1 MNCPE
6 CHKHR
11 DYNLCKVCN
20 LCTNCCDCEETPLER
35 WITVDGNQW
44 RLRCGE
50 IIAVIWLRS
59 DNLTY
64 RPEVRWSQF
73 SKLIMPESK
82 CLEEAKEACLKEIE
96 KAKECIDD
104 TA

>member
-11 DYNLCKVCN
+11 DYKLCKVCN

-35 WITVDGNQW
+35 W
-44 RLRCGE
+44 
-50 IIAVIWLRS
+50 S
-59 DNLTY
+59 
-64 RPEVRWSQF
+64 EVRWSQF
-73 SKLIMPESK
+73 SKLIMAESK

-96 KAKECIDD
+96 RAKENIDD
-104 TA
+104 TV